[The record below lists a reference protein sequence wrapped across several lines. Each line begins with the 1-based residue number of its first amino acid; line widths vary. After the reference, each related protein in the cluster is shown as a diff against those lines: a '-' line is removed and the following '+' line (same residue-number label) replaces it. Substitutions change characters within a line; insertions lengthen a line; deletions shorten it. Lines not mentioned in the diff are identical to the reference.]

1 MLEVKNVDVFYGDVQ
16 VLWDVSFN
24 VQKGEIV
31 ALIGAN
37 GSGKTTSLNTVSS
50 ILKPRKGSVTY
61 EGQPLHTRAP
71 HDLVALGIAH
81 VPEARRL
88 FPEMTVKENL
98 LLGALAPDAKK
109 ARPEMLEKVYGIF
122 PRLKE
127 REKQAAGTM
136 SGGEQQ
142 MCAIA
147 RGLMS
152 KPRLLMLDEPSL
164 GLSPILVTDIFRVIA
179 EVHDAGVTV
188 LLIEQNVFKTLAIA
202 DRAYVLESGRI
213 VLTGTGMT
221 SSTTSTSRRRTSAS
235 ETQVAVRA
243 LASGSPPPL
252 QHALRSLVVRRQ
264 GDGTEKKKIFFERVR
279 AADRAADAIRDER
292 RLDVMQHLAARLVE
306 SPSSRV
312 SAIRGAGRRKLGRR
326 RGEFS

>member
-1 MLEVKNVDVFYGDVQ
+1 MLEVQGVDVFYGDVQ

-37 GSGKTTSLNTVSS
+37 GSGKTTSLNAVSS
-50 ILKPRKGSVTY
+50 ILKLRKGSITY
-61 EGQPLHTRAP
+61 EGEPLHTRAA
-71 HDLVALGIAH
+71 HDLVGLGIAH

-98 LLGALAPDAKK
+98 LLGALAPEAKK
-109 ARPEMLEKVYGIF
+109 TRPEMLDKVYGIF

-164 GLSPILVTDIFRVIA
+164 GLSPILVADIFRVIQ

-188 LLIEQNVFKTLAIA
+188 LLVEQNVFKSLAIA
-202 DRAYVLESGRI
+202 DRAYVLENGRI
-213 VLTGTGMT
+213 VLEGKGKD
-221 SSTTSTSRRRTSAS
+221 
-235 ETQVAVRA
+235 
-243 LASGSPPPL
+243 LL
-252 QHALRSLVVRRQ
+252 N
-264 GDGTEKKKIFFERVR
+264 
-279 AADRAADAIRDER
+279 DAHVKE
-292 RLDVMQHLAARLVE
+292 AY
-306 SPSSRV
+306 
-312 SAIRGAGRRKLGRR
+312 LGV
-326 RGEFS
+326 

>member
-50 ILKPRKGSVTY
+50 ILKPKKGSVTY
-61 EGQPLHTRAP
+61 EGQALHTRAP
-71 HDLVALGIAH
+71 HELVGLGIAH

-88 FPEMTVKENL
+88 FAEMTVKENL
-98 LLGALAPDAKK
+98 LLGALTPEAKK

-164 GLSPILVTDIFRVIA
+164 GLSPILVTDIFRVIT

-188 LLIEQNVFKTLAIA
+188 LLIEQNVFKTLAVA
-202 DRAYVLESGRI
+202 DRAYVLENGRI
-213 VLTGTGMT
+213 VLTGTGKDLLND
-221 SSTTSTSRRRTSAS
+221 
-235 ETQVAVRA
+235 EHV
-243 LASGSPPPL
+243 
-252 QHALRSLVVRRQ
+252 
-264 GDGTEKKKIFFERVR
+264 KK
-279 AADRAADAIRDER
+279 AY
-292 RLDVMQHLAARLVE
+292 
-306 SPSSRV
+306 
-312 SAIRGAGRRKLGRR
+312 LGV
-326 RGEFS
+326 

>member
-1 MLEVKNVDVFYGDVQ
+1 MLDVKNVDVLYGDVQ

-37 GSGKTTSLNTVSS
+37 GSGKTTCLNTVSS
-50 ILKPRKGSVTY
+50 ILKPRKGSVMY

-71 HDLVALGIAH
+71 HDLVGLGIAH

-98 LLGALAPDAKK
+98 LLGALTPEAKK

-164 GLSPILVTDIFRVIA
+164 GLSPILVTDIFRVIT

-188 LLIEQNVFKTLAIA
+188 LLIEQNVFKTLGIA
-202 DRAYVLESGRI
+202 NRAYVLENGRV
-213 VLTGTGMT
+213 VLEGKGKDLLND
-221 SSTTSTSRRRTSAS
+221 
-235 ETQVAVRA
+235 EHV
-243 LASGSPPPL
+243 
-252 QHALRSLVVRRQ
+252 
-264 GDGTEKKKIFFERVR
+264 KK
-279 AADRAADAIRDER
+279 AY
-292 RLDVMQHLAARLVE
+292 
-306 SPSSRV
+306 
-312 SAIRGAGRRKLGRR
+312 LGV
-326 RGEFS
+326 

>member
-1 MLEVKNVDVFYGDVQ
+1 MLDVKNVDVFYGDVQ

-37 GSGKTTSLNTVSS
+37 GSGKTTSLNAVSS
-50 ILKPRKGSVTY
+50 ILTPRKGSIAY

-71 HDLVALGIAH
+71 HELVGLGIAH

-98 LLGALAPDAKK
+98 LLGALAPEARK

-164 GLSPILVTDIFRVIA
+164 GLSPILVTDIFRVIS

-202 DRAYVLESGRI
+202 DRAYVLENGRI
-213 VLTGTGMT
+213 VLTGTGKD
-221 SSTTSTSRRRTSAS
+221 
-235 ETQVAVRA
+235 
-243 LASGSPPPL
+243 LL
-252 QHALRSLVVRRQ
+252 N
-264 GDGTEKKKIFFERVR
+264 
-279 AADRAADAIRDER
+279 DEH
-292 RLDVMQHLAARLVE
+292 VKEAY
-306 SPSSRV
+306 
-312 SAIRGAGRRKLGRR
+312 LGI
-326 RGEFS
+326 

>member
-1 MLEVKNVDVFYGDVQ
+1 MLDVKNVDVFYGDVQ

-37 GSGKTTSLNTVSS
+37 GSGKTTSLNAVSS
-50 ILKPRKGSVTY
+50 ILTPRKGSIAY

-71 HDLVALGIAH
+71 HELVGLGIAH

-98 LLGALAPDAKK
+98 LLGALAPEAKK

-127 REKQAAGTM
+127 REKQAAGTL

-152 KPRLLMLDEPSL
+152 RPRLLMLDEPSL
-164 GLSPILVTDIFRVIA
+164 GLSPILVTDIFRVIS

-202 DRAYVLESGRI
+202 DRAYVLENGRI
-213 VLTGTGMT
+213 VLTGTGKD
-221 SSTTSTSRRRTSAS
+221 
-235 ETQVAVRA
+235 
-243 LASGSPPPL
+243 LL
-252 QHALRSLVVRRQ
+252 N
-264 GDGTEKKKIFFERVR
+264 
-279 AADRAADAIRDER
+279 DEH
-292 RLDVMQHLAARLVE
+292 VKEAY
-306 SPSSRV
+306 
-312 SAIRGAGRRKLGRR
+312 LGI
-326 RGEFS
+326 

>member
-1 MLEVKNVDVFYGDVQ
+1 MLEVNNVDVFYGDVQ

-37 GSGKTTSLNTVSS
+37 GSGKTTSLNTISS
-50 ILKPRKGSVTY
+50 ILKPKKGSVTY

-71 HDLVALGIAH
+71 HDLVTLGIAH

-98 LLGALAPDAKK
+98 LLGALTPAAKK
-109 ARPEMLEKVYGIF
+109 SRPEMLEKVYGIF

-164 GLSPILVTDIFRVIA
+164 GLSPILVSDIFRVIE
-179 EVHDAGVTV
+179 EVHAAGVTV
-188 LLIEQNVFKTLAIA
+188 LLIEQNVFKTLAVA
-202 DRAYVLESGRI
+202 DRAYVLENGRI
-213 VLTGTGMT
+213 VLQGTGKDLLND
-221 SSTTSTSRRRTSAS
+221 
-235 ETQVAVRA
+235 EHV
-243 LASGSPPPL
+243 
-252 QHALRSLVVRRQ
+252 
-264 GDGTEKKKIFFERVR
+264 KK
-279 AADRAADAIRDER
+279 AY
-292 RLDVMQHLAARLVE
+292 
-306 SPSSRV
+306 
-312 SAIRGAGRRKLGRR
+312 LGV
-326 RGEFS
+326 

>member
-50 ILKPRKGSVTY
+50 ILKPRKGSVNY

-71 HDLVALGIAH
+71 HELVGLGIAH

-88 FPEMTVKENL
+88 FAEMTVKENL
-98 LLGALAPDAKK
+98 LLGALTPEAKK
-109 ARPEMLEKVYGIF
+109 ARPEMLERVYGIF

-164 GLSPILVTDIFRVIA
+164 GLSPILVTDIFRVIT

-188 LLIEQNVFKTLAIA
+188 LLIEQNVFKTLAVA
-202 DRAYVLESGRI
+202 DRVYVLENGRI
-213 VLTGTGMT
+213 VLTGTGKDLLND
-221 SSTTSTSRRRTSAS
+221 
-235 ETQVAVRA
+235 EHV
-243 LASGSPPPL
+243 
-252 QHALRSLVVRRQ
+252 
-264 GDGTEKKKIFFERVR
+264 KK
-279 AADRAADAIRDER
+279 AY
-292 RLDVMQHLAARLVE
+292 
-306 SPSSRV
+306 
-312 SAIRGAGRRKLGRR
+312 LGV
-326 RGEFS
+326 